1 MKHKLGTTGFITTLL
16 AALVSFASIP
26 AESQVLPP
34 AEGTPIAVE
43 DRSQPDEL
51 IAVNRPCE
59 FDVADGIADLEPP
72 DYDDT
77 NPCVYPTPQP
87 PVCP

>member
-1 MKHKLGTTGFITTLL
+1 MKHKLGSTGFITTLL

-26 AESQVLPP
+26 AESQVIPP
-34 AEGTPIAVE
+34 ADGTPIEVE
-43 DRSQPDEL
+43 GRSQPEEL

-59 FDVADGIADLEPP
+59 FEVADGITDPDSP

-77 NPCVYPTPQP
+77 SPCVYPTPQP